1 MQRNCTKK
9 AADKRQMYVLI
20 IRKFYH
26 GCQILPEIGLLF
38 FTVLH
43 EFNLSEIKEV
53 QIEQTTL

>member
-1 MQRNCTKK
+1 MLCELSMQRNCTKK

-43 EFNLSEIKEV
+43 EFNLSEIK
-53 QIEQTTL
+53 